1 MSNPTF
7 RHGPIGYGVV
17 NTVDQFRLVRLV
29 PGEKPG
35 NDAKVEYADAD
46 GPVFGAVTEKRDAND
61 VMSSKDVAVHY
72 GTAAVKLRVAGGDAT
87 AIKAGAPVYA
97 AADGYAAATG
107 TVQVG
112 VAAWNGEGDRVLTV
126 LNGLPQAAAPTGA

>member
-7 RHGPIGYGVV
+7 RHGPIGYPVA
-17 NTVDQFRLVRLV
+17 TDVDQFRLVTINSE
-29 PGEKPG
+29 G
-35 NDAKVEYADAD
+35 KVEHAGAD
-46 GPVFGAVTEKRDAND
+46 GPVFGAVTEKRDASN
-61 VMSSKDVAVHY
+61 VLSAKDVAVHY

-87 AIKAGAPVYA
+87 SIKAGAPVYA

-112 VAAWNGEGDRVLTV
+112 VAAWDGEGDRVLTV
-126 LNGLPQAAAPTGA
+126 LNGLPAAEAPAV